1 MRRFVWGACFV
12 LGVAGVAAAAAA
24 PIVRYVDFE
33 APVTPATA
41 VRILDAIDEAESR
54 SEALVLIRLDTPGG
68 MVETTQDIVKRM
80 LASKVPVAVWVGP
93 SGAHAASAGF
103 YILLAADVAA
113 MAPGT
118 RTGAATAVQAFGE
131 NKEGDVLLKKA
142 NEDVAALVRSICE
155 HRGRDADVA
164 ERAVTSSEAFTDAAA
179 LDAGLVDLV
188 ARDREA
194 LLEALDGR
202 TVRRFD
208 GSTTVLATRGAT
220 VVEGAYGIRQH
231 VMEFLAT
238 PIVAFL
244 LLLLGAAGIYIE
256 LTHPGLVFPGVVG
269 ALALILFAFAA
280 QALPVSAVG
289 ILLLLLGLVMFVLEI
304 KVTSYGML
312 GVGGTVCLVLG
323 SMMLFQGPI
332 PELRLPLAVVLPG
345 SLTLAAL
352 CAVAVRLAVLAQ
364 RAPVATGRDG
374 MKGEPGTVLETLSP
388 RGRIF
393 VHGEVWNAVAAS
405 GTIPAGARVRI
416 VSVRDLEL
424 TVEPL
429 PSEAGR
435 PAEERGHVRP

>member
-1 MRRFVWGACFV
+1 MRRFIWGVCFL
-12 LGVAGVAAAAAA
+12 LGVARAASGAA
-24 PIVRYVDFE
+24 PVVRWVDFE

-41 VRILDAIDEAESR
+41 VRILDAIDEAERR
-54 SEALVLIRLDTPGG
+54 SESLVIIRLDTPGG
-68 MVETTQDIVKRM
+68 MVETTQDIVKKM
-80 LASKVPVAVWVGP
+80 LASKVPSVVWVGP

-103 YILLAADVAA
+103 YILLAADLSA

-118 RTGAATAVQAFGE
+118 RTGAATAVQPFGE
-131 NKEGDVLLKKA
+131 NKPDDVMLRKA
-142 NEDVAALVRSICE
+142 NQDVAALVRSICE
-155 HRGRDADVA
+155 HRRRDAAVA
-164 ERAVTSSEAFTDAAA
+164 ERAVLASEAFTDAQA
-179 LDAGLVDLV
+179 LEAGLVDLV
-188 ARDREA
+188 AADRA
-194 LLEALDGR
+194 SLLEALDGR
-202 TVRRFD
+202 SIRRFD
-208 GSTTVLATRGAT
+208 GSTAVLDLRGASI
-220 VVEGAYGIRQH
+220 VEGEYGIRQH

-244 LLLLGAAGIYIE
+244 LLLLGAAGIYVE

-289 ILLLLLGLVMFVLEI
+289 ILLLILGLVMFILEI

-345 SLTLAAL
+345 ALTLAGL
-352 CAVAVRLAVLAQ
+352 CAVAVRLAIRAQ
-364 RAPVATGRDG
+364 QAPIATGRDG
-374 MKGEPGTVLETLSP
+374 MKGESGTVVETLSP

-393 VHGEVWNAVAAS
+393 VHGETWNAVAAS
-405 GTIPAGARVRI
+405 GTIPAGVRVRI
-416 VSVRDLEL
+416 VDVRDLEV

-429 PSEAGR
+429 PPETGR
-435 PAEERGHVRP
+435 PTEER